1 MDGARV
7 EGGQGVTGRYEVRD
21 YRGGLKVIVWWEP
34 GKPELVMTTIAPERI
49 EALAAA
55 LAEYL
60 AGGPA
65 DAG

>member
-1 MDGARV
+1 MAGRLRGAA
-7 EGGQGVTGRYEVRD
+7 TH
-21 YRGGLKVIVWWEP
+21 RGGLKVIVWWEP